1 MRVLADSLESVENR
15 ARALV
20 EDAEQKGMEIADEKF
35 QLRDAR
41 QARLESRTMVHAFD
55 GGRFAA
61 VIAKGLA
68 TGSSVEAQASEAV
81 HEFYFRRIGLGVATL
96 IITLLAVSLY
106 LYIRRIERRQAA
118 QGEKPRGHTPVV

>member
-1 MRVLADSLESVENR
+1 MA
-15 ARALV
+15 ARRP
-20 EDAEQKGMEIADEKF
+20 IAPRWRKNPTTPKPGTAY
-35 QLRDAR
+35 LLSCA
-41 QARLESRTMVHAFD
+41 AVGNVAPCVISITSGL
-55 GGRFAA
+55 AA

-81 HEFYFRRIGLGVATL
+81 HEFYFRRIGLGVAPL

-118 QGEKPRGHTPVV
+118 LRCDSLQPRRR